1 MKLFL
6 YYAFCSVKN
15 QIKKLFRSWVIIFL
29 LVCVLVGGVIGGVIG
44 IVAADIEDG
53 NTENGGAESGEAEPS
68 EEEPIFDFDTEDAV
82 ALIECAVA
90 VITLIVFFF
99 GVFNADKS
107 GSSIFSMPDV
117 NLLFSAPMKPQSVL
131 LFKLTTQIFLLLF
144 ASVYLAIQVPTLV
157 AELKLGAF
165 VGAVMV
171 FAWILILVYQR
182 LINIFLYILASM
194 SARVKKMLLPT
205 SVGALA
211 VLAVAYLFCYRS
223 TGSCIEAAKVLFAN
237 PASRCIPIYGWIK
250 GAVAW
255 AAEGKIFLSVV
266 ALLLLFGGAFAFAFG
281 IWHMKPD
288 FYEEA
293 LSKSQKTAEAL
304 TSAQSGT
311 VAKRSKERPD
321 RIERD
326 GMKHGCG
333 ANVFFFKS
341 LYNRKRFAY
350 LGFFTKTSVLYLVLA
365 VGVALI
371 LRISAKTS
379 SFIPIGLGLCVIVFL
394 RSMGDP
400 LASDME
406 KSCFVTVPASAHEKI
421 LWSLLSGSVDCALDT
436 LPAVVLSAAV
446 LGASPLSAFAFW
458 LLALSIDFYA
468 ENAMLFT
475 ELTLPASVALQIKQ
489 MVTVLF
495 IYFGLIPI
503 AAVLL
508 IGFIV
513 GLFEPFIF
521 IASAAALVIG
531 TVFFCIS
538 PLFLERGR
546 K

>member
-15 QIKKLFRSWVIIFL
+15 QIKKLCRSWVIIFL
-29 LVCVLVGGVIGGVIG
+29 LVCFLVGGVIGGVIG
-44 IVAADIEDG
+44 LVADNVEDG
-53 NTENGGAESGEAEPS
+53 DAEGGEAEPS
-68 EEEPIFDFDTEDAV
+68 EPVEDEPIFDFELEDGAWL
-82 ALIECAVA
+82 AECAVA

-117 NLLFSAPMKPQSVL
+117 NLLFSAPLKPQSVL
-131 LFKLTTQIFLLLF
+131 LFKLTTQIFLVLF
-144 ASVYLAIQVPTLV
+144 ASVYFAVQIPTLV
-157 AELKLGAF
+157 AELELGAF
-165 VGAVMV
+165 VGAVV
-171 FAWILILVYQR
+171 ALAWILILIYQR

-205 SVGALA
+205 SVGILGA
-211 VLAVAYLFCYRS
+211 VCIAYFVCYRS
-223 TGSCIEAAKVLFAN
+223 TGSFLSAAKLLFAGS
-237 PASRCIPIYGWIK
+237 ASRWIPVYGWIK

-255 AAEGKIFLSVV
+255 AAEGRIVLSAS
-266 ALLLLFGGAFAFAFG
+266 ALVLLFGGAFAFAFG
-281 IWHMKPD
+281 IWRMKPD

-293 LSKSQKTAEAL
+293 LSRSQETAEAL
-304 TSAQSGT
+304 TSAQSGA

-326 GMKHGCG
+326 GMKHGGG

-341 LYNRKRFAY
+341 LYNRKRFSHF
-350 LGFFTKTSVLYLVLA
+350 GFFTKTSELYLVLA
-365 VGVALI
+365 VGAALI
-371 LRISAKTS
+371 CRLLLKTS

-394 RSMGDP
+394 RSMADP
-400 LASDME
+400 LANDMD
-406 KSCFVTVPASAHEKI
+406 KAYFVTVPASAHEKI

-436 LPAVVLSAAV
+436 LPAVVLSAVV
-446 LGASPLSAFAFW
+446 LGASPLTAAAFW

-468 ENAMLFT
+468 ANVMLFA
-475 ELTLPASVALQIKQ
+475 ELSLPASVALQIKQ

-513 GLFEPFIF
+513 GLFEPFIL

-531 TVFFCIS
+531 AVFFCIS
-538 PLFLERGR
+538 PIFLERGR